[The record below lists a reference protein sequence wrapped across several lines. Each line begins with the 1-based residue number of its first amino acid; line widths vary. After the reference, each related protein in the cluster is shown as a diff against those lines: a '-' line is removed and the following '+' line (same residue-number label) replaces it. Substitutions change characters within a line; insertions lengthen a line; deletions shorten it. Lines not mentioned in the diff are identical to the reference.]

1 MSLDDGDQY
10 SDRLGK
16 GKKTNGVDSFWSP
29 MDNGDHFPLP
39 TKKEKKKS
47 PSVSHFCSHM
57 VGGDNFWLPKKNKT
71 LI

>member
-1 MSLDDGDQY
+1 VDDGDQY
-10 SDRLGK
+10 SDHLGK

-29 MDNGDHFPLP
+29 MDNGDHFPLL

-57 VGGDNFWLPKKNKT
+57 VGGDNFWLPKEKKT
-71 LI
+71 LK